1 MVLLFMLLRRGV
13 GPVALLP
20 IVPALLGIVFRW
32 GFSPILT
39 LLLLTAVLYFR
50 DVILHPGNSGI
61 YRIRPKPF
69 DLTQWIL
76 CGAFLGYVAAHYRL
90 LGLSTPL
97 FPPEATPPKPKKPVT
112 PAPPAAPPAETGRRL
127 LSPYEISWLVL
138 SLPIWAFLAQVCWT
152 L

>member
-1 MVLLFMLLRRGV
+1 MSTPAAEPEAPTPEAAERHYFAVCLLALMVLLFMLLRRGV

-61 YRIRPKPF
+61 YRIRPMPF

-76 CGAFLGYVAAHYRL
+76 CGAFLGYV
-90 LGLSTPL
+90 
-97 FPPEATPPKPKKPVT
+97 
-112 PAPPAAPPAETGRRL
+112 
-127 LSPYEISWLVL
+127 
-138 SLPIWAFLAQVCWT
+138 
-152 L
+152 